1 MLMPDSEMRQVANV
15 VAPVAGAVAR
25 GVVAGANEMN
35 KPRVTVVQVPR
46 R

>member
-1 MLMPDSEMRQVANV
+1 MAAQVASV

-35 KPRVTVVQVPR
+35 RPNVTVVHLPKR
-46 R
+46 